1 MQRYCCSECFSD
13 IAVKEL
19 IVREAQFGDCY
30 FCNAEQVLVIQPNML
45 NGLFELALSCVH
57 ETDTGAHLSVVYCDE
72 LKIVSERVNK
82 PIELLDSILGES
94 LTAKSYELVESLLEY
109 KGLWGEFK
117 KHLINEN
124 RFFPKSSLYGQIFTS
139 GQNHPSS
146 EALAFLNAVD
156 SLSRDKHKGSEFY
169 RARISGTPLSAEDM
183 GSPPKELAT
192 AGRANP
198 VGIPYLYLSEDEET
212 CFREIKPSN
221 GATIYLSKVIAK
233 SDLKLIDLT
242 NPKHRVALLKFEESE
257 IKTILKCIHLL
268 EEFAMELS
276 VPVLPEKSHLD
287 YIPTQFIC
295 EFLRTIKV
303 YDGLIFN
310 SSYGDGKNVVLFS
323 EGKVEITE
331 PVEKLVCAID
341 IKVR

>member
-1 MQRYCCSECFSD
+1 MQSNCCSECFSD

-30 FCNAEQVLVIQPNML
+30 FCNAEQVSVIQPNML

-57 ETDTGAHLSVVYCDE
+57 EADTGAHLSKVYCDE

-82 PIELLDSILGES
+82 PIELLDSILGEG
-94 LTAKSYELVESLLEY
+94 LTSKKYELAESLLEY
-109 KGLWGEFK
+109 KEQWAEFK
-117 KHLINEN
+117 NHLINEN
-124 RFFPKSSLYGQIFTS
+124 RFFPKNSLYGQIFTS
-139 GQNHPSS
+139 EKNHPSS

-169 RARISGTPLSAEDM
+169 RARISDKPLSAMDM
-183 GSPPKELAT
+183 GPPPKELAT

-198 VGIPYLYLSEDEET
+198 VGIPYLYLAEDEAT
-212 CFREIKPSN
+212 CFREIRPSN
-221 GATIYLSKVIAK
+221 GATIYLSKVTANR
-233 SDLKLIDLT
+233 DLKLIDLT
-242 NPKHRVALLKFEESE
+242 NPKYRVALLKFEESE
-257 IKTILKCIHLL
+257 LKSVLKCLHLL

-276 VPVLPEKSHLD
+276 VPILPEKSHLD

-295 EFLRTIKV
+295 EFLRTVKV

-310 SSYGDGKNVVLFS
+310 SSYGAGKNIVLFS
-323 EGKVEITE
+323 KEKVDIDS
-331 PVEKLVCAID
+331 PMEKVVYSVD
-341 IKVR
+341 VMVK

>member
-1 MQRYCCSECFSD
+1 M
-13 IAVKEL
+13 
-19 IVREAQFGDCY
+19 REAQFGDCY
-30 FCNAEQVLVIQPNML
+30 FCNAEQVSVIQPNML

-57 ETDTGAHLSVVYCDE
+57 EADTGAHLSKVYCDE

-109 KGLWGEFK
+109 KEQWGEFK

-139 GQNHPSS
+139 GENHPSP

-169 RARISGTPLSAEDM
+169 RARISGTPLSADDM

-198 VGIPYLYLSEDEET
+198 VGIPYLYLSEDEAT
-212 CFREIKPSN
+212 CFREIRPSN

-257 IKTILKCIHLL
+257 INSVLKCLHLL

-310 SSYGDGKNVVLFS
+310 SSYGDGKNIVLFS
-323 EGKVEITE
+323 DEKVYIANPT
-331 PVEKLVCAID
+331 VKTVCSVD
-341 IKVR
+341 VKVK